1 MRLGVVILPEE
12 RWADAA
18 GVWRDAES
26 LGFTHGWT
34 YDHLAW
40 RSLRD
45 SPWFAA
51 IPVLAA
57 AATVTS
63 SLRLGTLVASPNF
76 RHPVPLA
83 REVLALD
90 DISAGRLDLGLG
102 AGGEGWDATML
113 GHAPWPAAE
122 RAERFAEFVDLLD
135 TLLTKRRVSYTG
147 RYYRADEA
155 RSYPGCR
162 QRPRVPFFVAATG
175 KKAMSV
181 VARHGQ
187 AWVTAGPRVTDRPLG
202 AEEGA
207 RAVERQL
214 RLLEAA
220 CEDVGRDH
228 RNLRKVVLTG
238 VALDQ
243 GTTSEQRFAHVIG
256 SYEEIGVTDLVVHW
270 PRPSEPFV
278 GERAVFER
286 VIAATPSG

>member
-1 MRLGVVILPEE
+1 MVILPEH

-18 GVWRDAES
+18 STWRDAEA
-26 LGFTHGWT
+26 LGFAHAWT

-51 IPVLAA
+51 VPILAA

-63 SLRLGTLVASPNF
+63 RLRLGTLVASPNF

-90 DISAGRLDLGLG
+90 DLSDGRFDLGVG
-102 AGGEGWDATML
+102 AGADGWDATVL
-113 GHAPWPAAE
+113 GHPPWAPAE
-122 RAERFAEFVDLLD
+122 RSERFAEFVDLLD
-135 TLLTKRRVSYTG
+135 QLLTKREVTYSG
-147 RYYRADEA
+147 RYYRADGA

-162 QRPRVPFFVAATG
+162 QHPRVPFFVAAAG
-175 KKAMSV
+175 PKAMAV

-187 AWVTAGPRVTDRPLG
+187 AWVTTGPRSFDEPLG
-202 AEEGA
+202 AADGA
-207 RAVERQL
+207 RAVARQL

-220 CEDVGRDH
+220 CDALGRDFGS
-228 RNLRKVVLTG
+228 LRRVVLTG
-238 VALDQ
+238 QALDQ
-243 GTTSEQRFAHVIG
+243 GISSEQKFADVIG
-256 SYEEIGVTDLVVHW
+256 SYEQIGVTDLVVHW
-270 PRPSEPFV
+270 PRARAPFQ

-286 VIAATPSG
+286 VIAANRTA